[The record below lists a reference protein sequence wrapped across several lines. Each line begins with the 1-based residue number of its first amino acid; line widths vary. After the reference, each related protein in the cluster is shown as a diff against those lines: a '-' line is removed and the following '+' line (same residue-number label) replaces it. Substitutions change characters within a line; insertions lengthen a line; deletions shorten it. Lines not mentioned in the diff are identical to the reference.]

1 MVLLQGHSLTT
12 GQKLSPDSLALNLE
26 ERGGSATLS
35 LGPDQP
41 DLAFNAWLLDDTQ
54 PGQGIVWRVRSV
66 DNSYH
71 TETRTVQLEHIVN
84 SLRDRVLFG
93 TYKPEDMG
101 GSGGTVNARTAINF
115 VLGKQYDFQL
125 GAFSYDSISAPFEFT
140 GDTIFEALETITSV
154 CPDAEWSYDF
164 SVYPF
169 KLNIVQRYAGL
180 IAEMRGNRNMQ
191 SCRKT
196 VDRSGMYTRLYPIGK
211 DNLHLSGNGYVSKN
225 EGTYGTV
232 CKIETDDSLDT
243 EAKLLAWANERL
255 NRHCEPK
262 VSVTISGL
270 DLSQSTGEN
279 LDTLRIGKQCR
290 VPMPEFGTTITER
303 IVKLSWRD
311 KINQPEAVTVT
322 LANTLEDVATII
334 RRGTENSGR
343 GGAAK
348 AKKKEEDHAWF
359 VDNTEKV
366 GLVAEAVAGTDAQG
380 KPNWSL
386 VSQIMV
392 DGKGIHQSVTKA
404 QGDIITNSSRIEQT
418 ENKIALIVDANGNL
432 KPAKV
437 VAAVTDSNGRL
448 RSEILVSADHIMLDG
463 DTTLAGIFRV
473 TEGMAD
479 FTQGARF
486 GTATTIFP
494 GAGVVSN
501 ALYTRASNGNLLQLN
516 VANVQVDGNTL
527 TITYSNGL
535 QETFS
540 KAVSLPAGTWSG
552 TVAAGKSFKYTA
564 TQNGAVVGTGYSPQI
579 DDIYQSAPAS
589 WDNDYKG
596 FNQKI
601 RTQDENGVDLIEEEI
616 HFDTTA
622 SWTAGK
628 NSVTTITPTAINVYT
643 SSQGTVLGT
652 RLSES
657 ILTAGK
663 YITFKV
669 GSTTYSI
676 PII

>member
-1 MVLLQGHSLTT
+1 MVLLQGHSLTP
-12 GQKLSPDSLALNLE
+12 GEKLSPDSLALNLE

-93 TYKPEDMG
+93 TFKPEDMG
-101 GSGGTVNARTAINF
+101 GSGGTVSARAAINF

-140 GDTIFEALETITSV
+140 GDTIYEALETITSV

-225 EGTYGTV
+225 ESTYGTV
-232 CKIETDDSLDT
+232 CKIETNDSLDT

-270 DLSQSTGEN
+270 DLSQSTGES

-311 KINQPEAVTVT
+311 KINSPEVVTVT

-392 DGKGIHQSVTKA
+392 DGKGIHQSVTQA
-404 QGDIITNSSRIEQT
+404 QEDIITNTSNIEQT
-418 ENKIALIVDANGNL
+418 ADRVSIVVDANGHV
-432 KPAKV
+432 KPAQI
-437 VAAVTDSNGRL
+437 VAAINDGAST
-448 RSEILVSADHIMLDG
+448 IKISADHIELDG
-463 DTTLAGIFRV
+463 EAVAESLAGSTIECNSV
-473 TEGMAD
+473 TAWGTCEFMDSTTFASDVTFDEGI
-479 FTQGARF
+479 TC
-486 GTATTIFP
+486 
-494 GAGVVSN
+494 
-501 ALYTRASNGNLLQLN
+501 GNQYMN
-516 VANVQVDGNTL
+516 VADISISGNTL
-527 TITYSNGL
+527 TITYTDGST
-535 QETFS
+535 ETFS
-540 KAVSLPAGTWSG
+540 KATTLTGGWNGGAYTVTAKQNGVTVGTDTTSLAGVSGHWGQTTGIASEDVNKYYGDIKATRNSSG
-552 TVAAGKSFKYTA
+552 TILDTGKSVTVDA
-564 TQNGAVVGTGYSPQI
+564 TSR
-579 DDIYQSAPAS
+579 YQ
-589 WDNDYKG
+589 
-596 FNQKI
+596 
-601 RTQDENGVDLIEEEI
+601 
-616 HFDTTA
+616 
-622 SWTAGK
+622 AGRD
-628 NSVTTITPTAINVYT
+628 SVTTITPTAINVYT
-643 SSQGTVLGT
+643 SSHGTVLGT

>member
-26 ERGGSATLS
+26 ERGGSATLI

-93 TYKPEDMG
+93 TFKPEDMG
-101 GSGGTVNARTAINF
+101 GSGGTVSARAAINF

-140 GDTIFEALETITSV
+140 GDTIYEALETITSV

-225 EGTYGTV
+225 ESTYGTV

-243 EAKLLAWANERL
+243 EAKLLAWATERL

-262 VSVTISGL
+262 VSVTVSGL
-270 DLSQSTGEN
+270 DLSQSTGES
-279 LDTLRIGKQCR
+279 LDMLRIGKQCR

-311 KINQPEAVTVT
+311 KINSPEVVTVT

-343 GGAAK
+343 GGASK

-366 GLVAEAVAGTDAQG
+366 GLVAEAVAGTDEQG
-380 KPNWSL
+380 NPNWSL

-404 QGDIITNSSRIEQT
+404 QGDIITNSSRIDQT
-418 ENKIALIVDANGNL
+418 EDKIALVVDANGNL

-437 VAAVTDSNGRL
+437 VASITDSGGHL
-448 RSEILVSADHIMLDG
+448 TSQILLSADQLYLDG
-463 DTTLAGIFRV
+463 NTTLSGI
-473 TEGMAD
+473 M
-479 FTQGARF
+479 
-486 GTATTIFP
+486 TI
-494 GAGVVSN
+494 N
-501 ALYTRASNGNLLQLN
+501 NGNLRVN
-516 VANVQVDGNTL
+516 SAVAAQHYYLGAGAIPVMLDAGVYDMRIVQTGNTYTL
-527 TITYSNGL
+527 QKQTYADGTW
-535 QETFS
+535 EDIGTFS
-540 KAVSLPAGTWSG
+540 RAVSLPAGTWSG
-552 TVAAGKSFKYTA
+552 TVAAGKYFQYTA
-564 TQNGAVVGTGYSPQI
+564 TQNGVVVGTGYSPQI
-579 DDIYQSAPAS
+579 DDIYQYAPAD

-628 NSVTTITPTAINVYT
+628 NSVTTITPTAINVY
-643 SSQGTVLGT
+643 SSQQGTLLST
-652 RLSES
+652 RLSAS
-657 ILTAGK
+657 VLTAGK
-663 YITFKV
+663 YITLKV

-676 PII
+676 QIT